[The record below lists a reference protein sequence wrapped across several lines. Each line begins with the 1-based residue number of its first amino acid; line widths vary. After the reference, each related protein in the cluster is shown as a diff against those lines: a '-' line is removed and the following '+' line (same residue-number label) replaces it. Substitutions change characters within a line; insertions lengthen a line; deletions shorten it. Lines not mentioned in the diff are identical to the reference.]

1 MLAAEDVFLYREDA
15 HIPRKTFRQF
25 AGTRGSAMSSI
36 QATRML
42 TPGPTPIPD
51 RVRLAMAAPLPHHR
65 KDAFKTVLAE
75 NQVMLKKLFCT
86 SSPVI
91 PLACSGTG
99 GMTAAA
105 FNLFSPGEK
114 VLVATAGYFG
124 NRWLDIVK
132 MRGLEAVVLSKN
144 AGESFDPEEIRAL
157 LDADP
162 AIRGVFMQI
171 SETSTGVLHPVKEVA
186 AVTRERDVLLV
197 ADGISAVSISP
208 VDMDAWGI
216 DCLITGSQKGL
227 MLPPGLAFIALSPR
241 AWEKAE
247 SVAPQCYYFD
257 LVQEKANCE
266 KNQTHYTSPISL
278 LVGLHEAL
286 TMLLEFGMDNIFKKQ
301 WALTQMAR
309 TGLSAMGMDLFV
321 KEEGRYTWGLTSILM
336 PDSMPASP
344 IVARAFKD
352 CGVILTAGQGN
363 LKEKVIRL
371 AHMGWVD
378 WADLA
383 AGLHALAWSLP
394 EKPEGAYLEKA
405 LEAYHKALG
414 E

>member
-1 MLAAEDVFLYREDA
+1 MLLNKARL
-15 HIPRKTFRQF
+15 
-25 AGTRGSAMSSI
+25 
-36 QATRML
+36 L
-42 TPGPTPIPD
+42 TPGPTPLPEQ
-51 RVRLAMAAPLPHHR
+51 VRLALAKDAVHHR
-65 KDAFKTVLAE
+65 EHAFSDLLLKVEEQLKVL
-75 NQVMLKKLFCT
+75 FGT
-86 SSPVI
+86 SEPVL
-91 PLACSGTG
+91 PLASSGTG
-99 GMTAAA
+99 AMTAAVDS
-105 FNLFSPGEK
+105 LFAPGDK
-114 VLVATAGYFG
+114 VIVINAGKFG
-124 NRWLDIVK
+124 ERWSMIARA
-132 MRGLEAVVLSKN
+132 RGLQVVELCYEWGLAANPEDIEACL
-144 AGESFDPEEIRAL
+144 EENR
-157 LDADP
+157 DA
-162 AIRGVFMQI
+162 RGLFVQL
-171 SETSTGVLHPVKEVA
+171 SETSTGVLHPVKDIA
-186 AVTRERDVLLV
+186 AKLKNTGAMLIV
-197 ADGISAVSISP
+197 DGISGVGICP
-208 VDMDAWGI
+208 CPMDEWGI

-241 AWEKAE
+241 AWKKAE
-247 SVAPQCYYFD
+247 QVSPQCYYFD
-257 LVQEKANCE
+257 LIQERANCE

-309 TGLSAMGMDLFV
+309 TGLSAMGLELFV
-321 KEEGRYTWGLTSILM
+321 KEEGRYTWGLTSIRM
-336 PDSMPASP
+336 PDSMPAGP
-344 IVARAFKD
+344 IVAKAYKD
-352 CGVILTAGQGN
+352 CSVILTAGQGD

>member
-1 MLAAEDVFLYREDA
+1 
-15 HIPRKTFRQF
+15 
-25 AGTRGSAMSSI
+25 MSSI

-65 KDAFKTVLAE
+65 KDAFKQILAE
-75 NQVMLKKLFCT
+75 NQTMLKSLFCT
-86 SSPVI
+86 DSPVL
-91 PLACSGTG
+91 PLASSGTG
-99 GMTAAA
+99 AMTAAA
-105 FNLFSPGEK
+105 FNLFRPGEK

-124 NRWLDIVK
+124 NRWVDIVT
-132 MRGLEAVVLSKN
+132 MRGLEPVVLRKN
-144 AGESFDPEEIRAL
+144 AGESFDPEEIRAM
-157 LDADP
+157 LDAAP
-162 AIRGVFMQI
+162 SIRGVFMQI

-186 AVTRERDVLLV
+186 AITRERDVILV

-208 VDMDAWGI
+208 VPMDEWGI
-216 DCLITGSQKGL
+216 DCLVTGSQKGL

-241 AWEKAE
+241 AWQRVE
-247 SVAPQCYYFD
+247 SVEPQCYYFD
-257 LVQEKANCE
+257 LRAERVNCE

-286 TMLLEFGMDNIFKKQ
+286 TMLLEMGMDNIFKKQ

-321 KEEGRYTWGLTSILM
+321 KEEGRYTWGLTSVLM
-336 PDSMPASP
+336 PDDMPASP
-344 IVARAFKD
+344 IVAKAFKEY
-352 CGVILTAGQGN
+352 GVILTAGQGE

-394 EKPEGAYLEKA
+394 ERPQGAYLEAA
-405 LEAYHKALG
+405 LEAYHNAL
-414 E
+414 EA

>member
-1 MLAAEDVFLYREDA
+1 MF
-15 HIPRKTFRQF
+15 
-25 AGTRGSAMSSI
+25 SI

-65 KDAFKTVLAE
+65 KDAFKQILAE
-75 NQVMLKKLFCT
+75 NQTMLKALFCT
-86 SSPVI
+86 DSPVL

-99 GMTAAA
+99 AMTAAA
-105 FNLFSPGEK
+105 FNLFRPGEK

-124 NRWLDIVK
+124 NRWVDIVT
-132 MRGLEAVVLSKN
+132 MRGLEPVVLRKN
-144 AGESFDPEEIRAL
+144 PGESFDPEEIRAM
-157 LDADP
+157 LDADD

-171 SETSTGVLHPVKEVA
+171 SETSTGVLHPVREVA
-186 AVTRERDVLLV
+186 AITRERDVILV

-208 VDMDAWGI
+208 VPMDEWGI
-216 DCLITGSQKGL
+216 DCLVTGSQKGL

-241 AWEKAE
+241 AWQRVE
-247 SVAPQCYYFD
+247 SVTPQCYYFD
-257 LVQEKANCE
+257 LRTERANCE

-286 TMLLEFGMDNIFKKQ
+286 TMLQELGMDNIFKKQ

-309 TGLSAMGMDLFV
+309 TGLTAMGMDLFV

-336 PDSMPASP
+336 PEDMPASP
-344 IVARAFKD
+344 IVAKAFKEY
-352 CGVILTAGQGN
+352 GVILTAGQAE
-363 LKEKVIRL
+363 LKERVIRL

-394 EKPEGAYLEKA
+394 ERPQGDYLEKA
-405 LEAYHKALG
+405 LEAYHHAL
-414 E
+414 EA